1 MLTNPI
7 SAMKNILSLFK
18 RKCRQFNEI
27 HDNVQNVK
35 FFMRRVLLEDKIL
48 HSTESGIRSERYCDR
63 DIIVSLT
70 TYGRRLE
77 DVCFTIESL
86 MQQTR
91 KANRIILWL
100 DTPSLARP
108 LPETLVRQQARGLE
122 IRATEDDIR
131 SYKKLIPALEAFPD
145 DVIITVDDDA
155 LYDFD
160 FIERLVGAYL
170 AERQAIH
177 ACRIHTM
184 LSDSKGRLESY
195 NRWKLCFA
203 DPNAPSR
210 YFFTGVGGVLY
221 PPRSLDSE
229 VLNREVFTAI
239 CPTADDVWF
248 NAMARK
254 KGTPVRKVATR
265 STDGGDFLSND
276 EVQDMGLC
284 NINTGRQ
291 CQNDPQIEAVFSK
304 YGIYQLIK

>member
-1 MLTNPI
+1 
-7 SAMKNILSLFK
+7 MKILSFLK
-18 RKCRQFNEI
+18 REHRQFKEI
-27 HDNVQNVK
+27 HSSVQNIR
-35 FFMRRVLLEDKIL
+35 FFMRRLQLEDKIL
-48 HSTESGIRSERYCDR
+48 HNTEPGVSSERYCDH
-63 DIIVSLT
+63 DIVISLT

-86 MQQTR
+86 MQQTK

-100 DTPSLARP
+100 DPPALARP

-122 IRATEDDIR
+122 IKVTEEYIR
-131 SYKKLIPALEAFPD
+131 SYKKLIPALEACPD
-145 DVIITVDDDA
+145 DAIITVDDDA

-160 FIERLVGAYL
+160 IVERFINAYQ
-170 AERQAIH
+170 AEPQAIH

-184 LSDSKGRLESY
+184 LPDGKGRLKSY

-229 VLNREVFTAI
+229 VLNREVFTSI

-254 KGTPVRKVATR
+254 KGTPIRKVATR
-265 STDGGDFLSND
+265 SANSSDFLLND
-276 EVQDMGLC
+276 EVQDMALW

-291 CQNDPQIEAVFSK
+291 CRNNPQIEAVFRK
-304 YGIYQLIK
+304 YGIYRSIE